1 MKIIK
6 HMEKMLYLSRQ
17 NYKIADNETKIVV
30 WPEVAIPF
38 YLNEE
43 DELLSY
49 IKSELPQ
56 NTILITGALRRN
68 LDNENLKIYN
78 SFYIIDK
85 DNIKFYDKKKLVP
98 FGEFIPLKK
107 IFGFSKITDGS
118 IDFSVGF
125 KEQNLSIDTKDKK
138 LQVEPSIC
146 FESIFQS
153 FPLISPDILINVTN
167 DAWFGNTIG
176 PRQHLAASI
185 FRAVEKG
192 IPLVR
197 SANSGISA
205 YINAEGEV
213 VERIELNES

>member
-1 MKIIK
+1 M
-6 HMEKMLYLSRQ
+6 YL
-17 NYKIADNETKIVV
+17 
-30 WPEVAIPF
+30 
-38 YLNEE
+38 
-43 DELLSY
+43 
-49 IKSELPQ
+49 
-56 NTILITGALRRN
+56 
-68 LDNENLKIYN
+68 
-78 SFYIIDK
+78 
-85 DNIKFYDKKKLVP
+85 
-98 FGEFIPLKK
+98 K

-213 VERIELNES
+213 VERIELNESGYIDLRVNFTKNLTVFEKNKNFINLVLLCLLLLLSVIADFLNKRKFN